1 MRVRDGGNDY
11 VVMEIMDRTPTPSSG
26 RSIKQE
32 PGTTAANVKM
42 EIEDEEND
50 HRDNVK
56 EEPVEYDWADIEAL
70 MKTSELT
77 ETKLRDG
84 QRILTRV
91 GGHFYPGRITEIS
104 PPDIYGILVDRER
117 GNKPHI
123 CSREEVLSKAV
134 SYFYIPYNYSMK
146 FLVWHFIRKK
156 IEYKFN

>member
-1 MRVRDGGNDY
+1 
-11 VVMEIMDRTPTPSSG
+11 MEIMDRTPTPSSG

-32 PGTTAANVKM
+32 PGTAANVKE
-42 EIEDEEND
+42 EIEDDD
-50 HRDNVK
+50 HREVK

-134 SYFYIPYNYSMK
+134 SLRFMTI
-146 FLVWHFIRKK
+146 
-156 IEYKFN
+156 